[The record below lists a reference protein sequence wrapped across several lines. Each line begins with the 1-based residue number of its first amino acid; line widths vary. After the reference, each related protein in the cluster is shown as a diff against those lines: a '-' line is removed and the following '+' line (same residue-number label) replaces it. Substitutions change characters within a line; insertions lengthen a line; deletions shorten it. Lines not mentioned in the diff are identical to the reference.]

1 MPKTIVFQ
9 SDFTYKEGAVAAMY
23 GVVKQVDPDLEIID
37 LTHEIPKFDIWSA
50 SFRLHQVVPF
60 WPKGTVFVSVVDP
73 GVGTARKACVAK
85 TKSGHVIVTPDNK
98 TLTHIAKFIGLE
110 EVREIPTQ
118 LRFASPYKTAVFHGR
133 DVFGYVGALLASGQ
147 IEFEELGVPYQ
158 DYQANVLEE
167 PRIEVDKLVGIVEIL
182 DPNFGNAWTNIPIT
196 WTKQVGIEFN
206 DLVEIDIYEKERLAL
221 QLIVPYKATFGGVH
235 VNEAV
240 MYANELECLA
250 LAINQNSFINTY
262 HIHQGPDWC
271 ICIKKASYV

>member
-85 TKSGHVIVTPDNK
+85 TKSGHWIVTPDNK
-98 TLTHIAKFIGLE
+98 SLTHIAKFIGIE
-110 EVREIPTQ
+110 EVREIPADM
-118 LRFASPYKTAVFHGR
+118 RFASPYKTAVFHGR

-147 IEFEELGVPYQ
+147 MRFEELKASYT
-158 DYQANVLEE
+158 DYQSFQLEE
-167 PRIEVDKLVGIVEIL
+167 PRLEANTLVGIVEVM
-182 DPNFGNAWTNIPIT
+182 DPNFGNAWTNIPIP
-196 WTKQVGIEFN
+196 WAKQVGIEIN

-221 QLIVPYKATFGGVH
+221 QLIVPYKSTFGGVH

-250 LAINQNSFINTY
+250 LAINQGSFIQTY
-262 HIHQGPDWC
+262 HIQQGPDWR

>member
-23 GVVKQVDPDLEIID
+23 GVVNQVDPDLEIID

-110 EVREIPTQ
+110 EVREIPAE

-147 IEFEELGVPYQ
+147 KKFEEIGNVYS
-158 DYQANVLEE
+158 DYQSYILEKRVLK
-167 PRIEVDKLVGIVEIL
+167 RISLLASWKSWTPTLAMLGPTSRSLGRNTSESSSMIWWKSISMKR
-182 DPNFGNAWTNIPIT
+182 NAW
-196 WTKQVGIEFN
+196 
-206 DLVEIDIYEKERLAL
+206 LY
-221 QLIVPYKATFGGVH
+221 
-235 VNEAV
+235 
-240 MYANELECLA
+240 
-250 LAINQNSFINTY
+250 S
-262 HIHQGPDWC
+262 
-271 ICIKKASYV
+271 

>member
-85 TKSGHVIVTPDNK
+85 TKSGHWIVTPDNK
-98 TLTHIAKFIGLE
+98 SLTHIAKFIGME
-110 EVREIPTQ
+110 EVREIPADM
-118 LRFASPYKTAVFHGR
+118 RFASPYKTAVFHGR

-147 IEFEELGVPYQ
+147 MRFDELKESYT
-158 DYQANVLEE
+158 DYQSFQLEE
-167 PRIEVDKLVGIVEIL
+167 PRLEADTLVGIVEVM
-182 DPNFGNAWTNIPIT
+182 DPNFGNAWTNIPT
-196 WTKQVGIEFN
+196 PWAKQVGIEIN

-221 QLIVPYKATFGGVH
+221 QLIVPYKSTFSGVH

-250 LAINQNSFINTY
+250 LAINQGSFIQTY
-262 HIHQGPDWC
+262 HIQQGPDWR

>member
-23 GVVKQVDPDLEIID
+23 GVVKQVDPNLEIID

-85 TKSGHVIVTPDNK
+85 TKSGQYIVTPDNK
-98 TLTHIAKFIGLE
+98 TLTHVAKFIGLAE
-110 EVREIPTQ
+110 IREIPAS

-147 IEFEELGVPYQ
+147 MKFEDIGVVYEDFQ
-158 DYQANVLEE
+158 SYFLEE
-167 PRIEVDKLVGIVEIL
+167 ARIEEDKLVGIVEIM
-182 DPNFGNAWTNIPIT
+182 DPNFGNAWTNIPIA
-196 WTKQVGIEFN
+196 WAKNLDIEFE
-206 DLVEIDIYEKERLAL
+206 DLVEVNIYEKDRLAL
-221 QLIVPYKATFGGVH
+221 QVIVPYKSTFGGVH
-235 VNEAV
+235 INEAV
-240 MYANELECLA
+240 LYANELECLA
-250 LAINQNSFINTY
+250 LAINQGSFINTY
-262 HIHQGPDWC
+262 NIKQGPDWC
-271 ICIKKASYV
+271 ICIKKVTYA

>member
-1 MPKTIVFQ
+1 MSKTIVFQ

-23 GVVKQVDPDLEIID
+23 GVVKQVDPELEIID

-85 TKSGHVIVTPDNK
+85 TKRGHYIVTPDNK
-98 TLTHIAKFIGLE
+98 TLTHIAKFIGIE
-110 EVREIPTQ
+110 EVREIPNT

-147 IEFEELGVPYQ
+147 IDFEELGIPYQ
-158 DYQANVLEE
+158 DYQSYDLEE
-167 PRIEVDKLVGIVEIL
+167 PRIEDDKLIGIVEIL
-182 DPNFGNAWTNIPIT
+182 DPNFGNAWTNIPIAWMRT
-196 WTKQVGIEFN
+196 LDIEF
-206 DLVEIDIYEKERLAL
+206 DDQVEVNIYEKDRLAL
-221 QLIVPYKATFGGVH
+221 QLIVPFKATFGGVH

-240 MYANELECLA
+240 LYSNELECLA

-271 ICIKKASYV
+271 ICIKKVSYA